1 MALKFVAVGLRS
13 KLWSDA
19 VTHLVPAFTAL
30 LNLSADAVCLVLED
44 LCVEEVEEITTYC
57 GIVWKT
63 KKEVLPLLCL
73 NKDCA
78 ENFGVLRGRRRERM
92 LRRLIPGD
100 TRRCTSIFPLNRK
113 ALADNGECIRVL
125 GANKRHTLPQHGADA
140 CAHVDVGTD
149 CSRSPAELYS
159 NCFREGWG
167 GSPVLSSPLF
177 SSRLFSPLLSS
188 HVLFSSPLSSLLW
201 HVCAFVIK
209 SFFDLSG
216 L

>member
-78 ENFGVLRGRRRERM
+78 ENFGVLRGRRRER
-92 LRRLIPGD
+92 
-100 TRRCTSIFPLNRK
+100 
-113 ALADNGECIRVL
+113 
-125 GANKRHTLPQHGADA
+125 
-140 CAHVDVGTD
+140 
-149 CSRSPAELYS
+149 
-159 NCFREGWG
+159 
-167 GSPVLSSPLF
+167 
-177 SSRLFSPLLSS
+177 
-188 HVLFSSPLSSLLW
+188 
-201 HVCAFVIK
+201 
-209 SFFDLSG
+209 
-216 L
+216 